1 MMIEIFNII
10 DVRQYIDNIDVVIFD
25 LDDTLYSEKE
35 YVRSGY
41 RFVAK
46 IFPEINDM
54 EQKLWSAFLNQ
65 EKAFNSVLQSE
76 GYLTEGHLK
85 KCVDGYRNHDPDI
98 RLYEGVRDL
107 LITLK
112 HDGKK
117 LGMITDGRPEGQR
130 KKIKSLQLEQLF
142 DYIIITDELGGEV
155 FRKPNPKSF
164 SVIRE
169 FFQTEYNKMVY
180 IGDNLQKD
188 FQAPMTLGMRSI
200 WFHNSDG
207 IYSGG
212 RRMARSKG

>member
-25 LDDTLYSEKE
+25 LDDTLYSEKA

-41 RFVAK
+41 RFVAEN
-46 IFPEINDM
+46 FPEINDM

-65 EKAFNSVLQSE
+65 EKAFDSVLQNE

-85 KCVDGYRNHDPDI
+85 KCVDGYRNHNPDI

-107 LITLK
+107 LITLR

-130 KKIKSLQLEQLF
+130 QKIKSLQLEQLF
-142 DYIIITDELGGEV
+142 DYIIITDELGGVV
-155 FRKPNPKSF
+155 FRKPNPESF
-164 SVIRE
+164 SVMRD
-169 FFQTEYNKMVY
+169 FFQTEYHKMVY
-180 IGDNLQKD
+180 IGDNPKKD
-188 FQAPMTLGMRSI
+188 FLAPLALGMESI
-200 WFHNSDG
+200 WFHNPDG
-207 IYSGG
+207 IYSGESQEEG
-212 RRMARSKG
+212 